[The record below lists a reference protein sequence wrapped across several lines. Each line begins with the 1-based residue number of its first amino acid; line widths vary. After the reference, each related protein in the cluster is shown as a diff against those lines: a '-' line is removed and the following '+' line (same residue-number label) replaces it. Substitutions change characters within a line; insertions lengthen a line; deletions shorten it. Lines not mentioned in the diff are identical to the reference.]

1 MVGESAAPRSSI
13 SYASRHAQRASR
25 SSGRGGRHTTVPLE
39 SGSGTTSCDEIECV
53 QPLGSIQRHIGAI
66 EFQFRPCLT
75 YLFERSRQ
83 ARDRTSAPF
92 HGSACQFSRVFRRLQ
107 QEHAVPAVCR
117 DTDHTVVAKGTRV
130 VCLAW
135 QPLIGQPRTPHIR
148 TQEHRA
154 VTMQSEEC
162 FEQRCVGCCEGTLLY
177 HVVQCA
183 RKSARRLFQERCGFV
198 DLLRQRLNRRPQ
210 PSCTPSFDSSGRF
223 SSRPSRICGIV
234 LTPYPV

>member
-1 MVGESAAPRSSI
+1 MKADSETGVLSTTATHAFPSAICASRNSSERRRVLGESVAPRSSI
-13 SYASRHAQRASR
+13 SYASRHAHRASR

-39 SGSGTTSCDEIECV
+39 SGSGTTSCDRFECV
-53 QPLGSIQRHIGAI
+53 QPLGSIHRHIGAI

-130 VCLAW
+130 VSPRLA
-135 QPLIGQPRTPHIR
+135 TPDRSAPHAAHSHAGTSSCHDAKR
-148 TQEHRA
+148 GMFRA
-154 VTMQSEEC
+154 TMCQ
-162 FEQRCVGCCEGTLLY
+162 LL
-177 HVVQCA
+177 
-183 RKSARRLFQERCGFV
+183 
-198 DLLRQRLNRRPQ
+198 
-210 PSCTPSFDSSGRF
+210 
-223 SSRPSRICGIV
+223 
-234 LTPYPV
+234 